1 MSASFDGYPEW
12 ARTLAHGIRA
22 RLGNTFLLHGNTHDV
37 VAVPSAGAA
46 AKLSDFVPLTSFLA
60 EWIFG
65 QREVVIEYQR
75 ANGAAFHTRE
85 SHKYFSEA
93 VAVVDA
99 VHGTDFANSLP
110 RDPAVFFSLLDSFLK
125 QVVNRK
131 EPLGV
136 AVIFP
141 YVETLIPESA
151 GEVEPGRSRGSGVS
165 AEVGDRSGAA
175 RVQRDVRPGDGE
187 PGRHQ
192 LADRA
197 IAADGGDQVDRP
209 DEGERLQFLQAVRD
223 ADWFAKKSDVP
234 PARLAQLTSGLNR
247 IQLRQILSSV
257 DEHDARLD
265 ATSLRN
271 QKKAVIEAECFGLLE
286 YVETRFSL
294 EMVSGHEGVKQR
306 LRRAAQ
312 AIAAG
317 RLRGVPMG
325 YLIAGPVGSAK
336 TFLVNCF
343 TGEIGFP
350 CVKFL
355 NFRSQW
361 QGVTEGN
368 LEKILKLL
376 QAMWPVG
383 VIIDEA
389 DAFLGDRNQQGDSGT
404 SNRVFAQF
412 VSFMGNTEYR
422 GKIVWFLITSRPD
435 LLPVDVKRQGRAEK
449 HWRTLSGDGR
459 RARGAVPHHAREERV
474 QDTGAVDRRR
484 SSDKPQGRSGADIEA
499 ILARA
504 VLASDAGPATADA
517 GNNPCPPRRC
527 GTRSTTSSRR
537 PVRSNASCR
546 SWWPSRNARPGRS
559 CPSATARWNAR
570 RSCRASTSCAR
581 CSILDTLRRIRDH
594 TSHSGRMS
602 WREVPC
608 SIPCGK
614 PCASRRLRRATIP
627 RCRRSTS

>member
-1 MSASFDGYPEW
+1 MSSFERYPKW

-46 AKLSDFVPLTSFLA
+46 AKLSDFVPLTTFLA

-85 SHKYFSEA
+85 SHKYFSDA

-151 GEVEPGRSRGSGVS
+151 GESSPE
-165 AEVGDRSGAA
+165 DRAV
-175 RVQRDVRPGDGE
+175 RVFLQKWATDPALLASNVTFVLVTE
-187 PGRHQ
+187 N
-192 LADRA
+192 LADISSR
-197 IAADGGDQVDRP
+197 IVRSPQTVEIQVDRP
-209 DEGERLQFLQAVRD
+209 DEGERLQFLQAVRN
-223 ADWFAKKSDVP
+223 AEWFAKKSDVP

-435 LLPVDVKRQGRAEK
+435 LLPVDVKRQGRAEEHLALFYPETEDEYEGLFRIMLK
-449 HWRTLSGDGR
+449 KSGLKTPVQSIKEVLDR
-459 RARGAVPHHAREERV
+459 PH
-474 QDTGAVDRRR
+474 GL
-484 SSDKPQGRSGADIEA
+484 SGADIEA

-504 VLASDAGPATADA
+504 VLASDAAPGSGDGGDQPVSAETLRHAFSDFIPATSPLERELQILVAVQE
-517 GNNPCPPRRC
+517 C
-527 GTRSTTSSRR
+527 TS
-537 PVRSNASCR
+537 
-546 SWWPSRNARPGRS
+546 
-559 CPSATARWNAR
+559 
-570 RSCRASTSCAR
+570 
-581 CSILDTLRRIRDH
+581 
-594 TSHSGRMS
+594 
-602 WREVPC
+602 REVLPERYR
-608 SIPCGK
+608 SMERE
-614 PCASRRLRRATIP
+614 AVLSRINELRALLN
-627 RCRRSTS
+627 S

>member
-1 MSASFDGYPEW
+1 VSSFERYPAW

-37 VAVPSAGAA
+37 APAPVETPRQI
-46 AKLSDFVPLTSFLA
+46 SDFVPLSAFLA
-60 EWIFG
+60 EWMFG

-75 ANGAAFHTRE
+75 ANGAVFHTRE
-85 SHKYFSEA
+85 SHKHFTDA
-93 VAVVDA
+93 VALVDSLY
-99 VHGTDFANSLP
+99 GTSYATSLP
-110 RDPAVFFSLLDSFLK
+110 RDPSLFFSLLDSFLK
-125 QVVNRK
+125 QVVHRQQT
-131 EPLGV
+131 LGV

-141 YVETLIPESA
+141 YVETLIPESS
-151 GEVEPGRSRGSGVS
+151 GESS
-165 AEVGDRSGAA
+165 AEDRAVRVFLQKWATDPALLAA
-175 RVQRDVRPGDGE
+175 NVTFVLITE
-187 PGRHQ
+187 N
-192 LADRA
+192 LADISSR
-197 IAADGGDQVDRP
+197 IVRSPQTVEIQVNRP
-209 DEGERLQFLQAVRD
+209 DEAERLAFLQAVRSEE
-223 ADWFAKKSDVP
+223 WFKTRSDVP
-234 PARLAQLTSGLNR
+234 PERLAQLTSGLNR

-257 DEHDARLD
+257 DEHEARLEV
-265 ATSLRN
+265 ATLRD

-286 YVETRFSL
+286 YVETRFGL
-294 EMVSGHEGVKQR
+294 DMVSGHDGVKQR
-306 LRRAAQ
+306 LRRAAS

-389 DAFLGDRNQQGDSGT
+389 DAFLGDRNQEGDSGT

-422 GKIVWFLITSRPD
+422 GKILWFLMTSRPD
-435 LLPVDVKRQGRAEK
+435 LLPVDVKRQGRAEEHLALFYPQTDDEYESLFRIMLK
-449 HWRTLSGDGR
+449 KSGLNTPVTSLKEVLDNPAGL
-459 RARGAVPHHAREERV
+459 
-474 QDTGAVDRRR
+474 
-484 SSDKPQGRSGADIEA
+484 SGADIEA

-504 VLASDAGPATADA
+504 VLKADADGSDADGAISAETLRHAFTDFIPATSALERELQVLVA
-517 GNNPCPPRRC
+517 VQEC
-527 GTRSTTSSRR
+527 TS
-537 PVRSNASCR
+537 
-546 SWWPSRNARPGRS
+546 
-559 CPSATARWNAR
+559 
-570 RSCRASTSCAR
+570 
-581 CSILDTLRRIRDH
+581 
-594 TSHSGRMS
+594 
-602 WREVPC
+602 REVLPERFRTMEREAVLAR
-608 SIPCGK
+608 INE
-614 PCASRRLRRATIP
+614 LRTLLN
-627 RCRRSTS
+627 S